1 MLKMTERSSLVDSLD
16 LSKDYYF
23 LIKDTFNEY
32 AKYIKQYKI
41 ISLNFVK
48 KLSQFQEKFGQPL
61 IDLEKMKN
69 KYKNIKIK
77 DIYELISLFPKIV
90 QKLINSFNYSATG
103 IDNIIQNLDKILLEK
118 INIEKKEEDELEFD
132 TAKNNL
138 IKVYRN
144 IDKNKNIFT
153 NKMNNIEDMIYK
165 YSSFIYKEN
174 QNLPEDKNKRDKDKK
189 EKDKN
194 DNLIT
199 REQLNANIIETKKA
213 ETQYLSSFDSISDL
227 EKSYNTISQKYKQNL
242 SKTSLNLTHELKQVI
257 LDTTLILKTSL
268 SDPLNEIALMLEKM
282 NDIEKNK
289 NLTKVVNDSFKTNQS
304 ISNQKP
310 KLYKLKLLKEPKIIE
325 GKRNPKSHIIILED
339 GFDQLEYFDTYST
352 LYTIHTLY
360 ENFNLVEKDK
370 NFNYKKEFN
379 KLQTKEFSDK
389 LLSYIKKDKSKIT
402 DTGNINLKKEEITKF
417 KELLNDH
424 NNRVVFLQAL
434 NTFRSKGLYGIPKD
448 IFDLFN
454 ELFILM
460 SNTIGK
466 DKDYHTAKNLIIL
479 SQTYYYLNEGNKHY
493 LLEGIQKNEIFQNFK
508 FWEGY
513 TQFTIE
519 KEIIK
524 SIQND
529 KKNGTLIK
537 KTQKESDDLY
547 ATVVFAQVVSVADN
561 MISFNFDTKKI
572 KEIIKPIIKH
582 YNISEES
589 IKIID
594 DIIYKDNVRQSVFL
608 SDEIKQV
615 DMNKL
620 YNYYQNF
627 DVFGNKSII
636 NSNSNSNDNLDDEIN
651 KVEKLEDIF
660 DNQKNGDKEE

>member
-1 MLKMTERSSLVDSLD
+1 MIKLTERSSLVDSLD

-32 AKYIKQYKI
+32 SKYIRQYKI
-41 ISLNFVK
+41 ISMNFIK
-48 KLSQFQEKFGQPL
+48 KLSQFQEKFSQPL
-61 IDLEKMKN
+61 LDLDRMKN

-90 QKLINSFNYSATG
+90 QKLIDSFNNSATG
-103 IDNIIQNLDKILLEK
+103 MDNVIQNLDKILLEK
-118 INIEKKEEDELEFD
+118 INIEKKEEGELEFE

-138 IKVYRN
+138 GKLYRN
-144 IDKNKNIFT
+144 IDKNKNFFR
-153 NKMNNIEDMIYK
+153 NKMSFTEDMVYK
-165 YSSFIYKEN
+165 YYSIGYKEN
-174 QNLPEDKNKRDKDKK
+174 QNVSEEKNKKERDKK

-199 REQLNANIIETKKA
+199 KEQLNASITEAKKS
-213 ETQYLSSFDSISDL
+213 ETQYFSSFDSIVDL
-227 EKSYNTISQKYKQNL
+227 EKTYNNISQKYKQNL

-257 LDTTLILKTSL
+257 LDITLLLKASL
-268 SDPLNEIALMLEKM
+268 SDPLNEIALMLEKL
-282 NDIEKNK
+282 NDIEKNN
-289 NLTKVVNDSFKTNQS
+289 NLSKIVNDSFKINKN
-304 ISNQKP
+304 IERQKP
-310 KLYKLKLLKEPKIIE
+310 KLYKLKILKEPKIID
-325 GKRNPKSHIIILED
+325 GKRNPKSHIVILED
-339 GFDQLEYFDTYST
+339 GFDQLEYFDNYSMLQTINT
-352 LYTIHTLY
+352 LYA
-360 ENFNLVEKDK
+360 NFDLIEKDK
-370 NFNYKKEFN
+370 KFNFKKEFN
-379 KLQTKEFSDK
+379 KLQTKELSDK

-402 DTGNINLKKEEITKF
+402 NTGNINLQKEEITKL
-417 KELLNDH
+417 KELLNEHD
-424 NNRVVFLQAL
+424 NRVVFLQAL
-434 NTFRSKGLYGIPKD
+434 NTFRAKGLHGIPKD
-448 IFDLFN
+448 IFDFFN

-460 SNTIGK
+460 CNTIGR

-479 SQTYYYLNEGNKHY
+479 SQTYYYLDDGNKLY

-537 KTQKESDDLY
+537 KTQKESDDMY

-572 KEIIKPIIKH
+572 KEIVKPIIKH
-582 YNISEES
+582 YNIDEES
-589 IKIID
+589 IKILD
-594 DIIYKDNVRQSVFL
+594 DIIYKDNVRKSVFL
-608 SDEIKQV
+608 SDEIKLV

-620 YNYYQNF
+620 NNYYQNF

-636 NSNSNSNDNLDDEIN
+636 SSNENQGDEID

-660 DNQKNGDKEE
+660 DNPKNEDKEG

>member
-61 IDLEKMKN
+61 LDLEKMKN

-144 IDKNKNIFT
+144 IDKNKNLFS

-174 QNLPEDKNKRDKDKK
+174 QNLPEDKNKKDKDKK

-199 REQLNANIIETKKA
+199 REQLNANITETKKA

-268 SDPLNEIALMLEKM
+268 SDPLNEIALMLEKL
-282 NDIEKNK
+282 NDIEKNN

-402 DTGNINLKKEEITKF
+402 DTGNINLKKGEITKF

-572 KEIIKPIIKH
+572 KEILKPIIKH

-636 NSNSNSNDNLDDEIN
+636 NSNSNDNLDDEIN

>member
-1 MLKMTERSSLVDSLD
+1 MTERSSLVDSLD

-32 AKYIKQYKI
+32 SKYIKQYKI
-41 ISLNFVK
+41 ISVNFVK

-61 IDLEKMKN
+61 LDLEKMKN

-90 QKLINSFNYSATG
+90 QKLINSFNYSATR

-174 QNLPEDKNKRDKDKK
+174 QNLPEDKNKKDKDKK

-257 LDTTLILKTSL
+257 LDTTLILKASL
-268 SDPLNEIALMLEKM
+268 SDPLNEIALMLEKL
-282 NDIEKNK
+282 NDIEKNN

-310 KLYKLKLLKEPKIIE
+310 KLYKLKRLKEPKIIE

-389 LLSYIKKDKSKIT
+389 LLSYIKK
-402 DTGNINLKKEEITKF
+402 EEIAKF

-424 NNRVVFLQAL
+424 SNRVVFLQAL

-460 SNTIGK
+460 CKTIGK

-636 NSNSNSNDNLDDEIN
+636 NSNSNDNLDDEIN

-660 DNQKNGDKEE
+660 DNPKNGDKEE

>member
-1 MLKMTERSSLVDSLD
+1 MIKLIERSSLVDSLD

-32 AKYIKQYKI
+32 SKYIRQYKI
-41 ISLNFVK
+41 ISMNFIK
-48 KLSQFQEKFGQPL
+48 KLSQFQEKFSQPL
-61 IDLEKMKN
+61 LDLDRMKN

-90 QKLINSFNYSATG
+90 QKLIDSFNNSATG
-103 IDNIIQNLDKILLEK
+103 MDNVIQNLDKILLEK
-118 INIEKKEEDELEFD
+118 INIEKKEEGELEFE

-138 IKVYRN
+138 GKLYRN
-144 IDKNKNIFT
+144 IDKNKNIFR
-153 NKMNNIEDMIYK
+153 NKMSFTEDMVYK
-165 YSSFIYKEN
+165 YYSIGYKEN
-174 QNLPEDKNKRDKDKK
+174 QNVTEEKNKKERDKK

-199 REQLNANIIETKKA
+199 KEQLNASITEAKKS
-213 ETQYLSSFDSISDL
+213 ETQYFSSFDSIVDL
-227 EKSYNTISQKYKQNL
+227 EKTYNNISQKYKQNL

-257 LDTTLILKTSL
+257 LDITLLLKASL
-268 SDPLNEIALMLEKM
+268 SDPLNEIALMLEKL
-282 NDIEKNK
+282 NDIEKNN
-289 NLTKVVNDSFKTNQS
+289 NLSKIVNDSFKINKN
-304 ISNQKP
+304 IERQKP
-310 KLYKLKLLKEPKIIE
+310 KLYKLKILKEPKIID
-325 GKRNPKSHIIILED
+325 GKRNPKSHIVILED
-339 GFDQLEYFDTYST
+339 GFDQLEYFDNYSMLQTINT
-352 LYTIHTLY
+352 LYA
-360 ENFNLVEKDK
+360 NFDLIEKDK
-370 NFNYKKEFN
+370 KFNFKKEFN
-379 KLQTKEFSDK
+379 KLQTKELSDK

-402 DTGNINLKKEEITKF
+402 NTGNINLQKEEITKL
-417 KELLNDH
+417 KELLNEHD
-424 NNRVVFLQAL
+424 NRVVFLQAL
-434 NTFRSKGLYGIPKD
+434 NTFRAKGLHGIPKD
-448 IFDLFN
+448 IFDFFN

-460 SNTIGK
+460 CNTIGR

-479 SQTYYYLNEGNKHY
+479 SQTYYYLDDGNKLY

-537 KTQKESDDLY
+537 KTQKESDDMY

-582 YNISEES
+582 YNINEES
-589 IKIID
+589 IKILD
-594 DIIYKDNVRQSVFL
+594 DIIYKDNVRKSVFL
-608 SDEIKQV
+608 SDEIKLV
-615 DMNKL
+615 DTNKL
-620 YNYYQNF
+620 NNYYQNF

-636 NSNSNSNDNLDDEIN
+636 SSNENQGDEID

-660 DNQKNGDKEE
+660 DNPKNEDKEG

>member
-1 MLKMTERSSLVDSLD
+1 MIKLIERSSLVDSLD

-32 AKYIKQYKI
+32 SKYIRQYKI
-41 ISLNFVK
+41 ISMNFIK
-48 KLSQFQEKFGQPL
+48 KLSQFQEKFSQPL
-61 IDLEKMKN
+61 LDLDRMKN

-90 QKLINSFNYSATG
+90 QKLIDSFNNSATG
-103 IDNIIQNLDKILLEK
+103 MDNVIQNLDKILLEK
-118 INIEKKEEDELEFD
+118 INIEKKEEGELEFE

-138 IKVYRN
+138 GKFYRN
-144 IDKNKNIFT
+144 IDKNKNIFR
-153 NKMNNIEDMIYK
+153 NKMSFTEDMVYK
-165 YSSFIYKEN
+165 YYSIGYKEN
-174 QNLPEDKNKRDKDKK
+174 QNVTEEKNKKERDKK

-199 REQLNANIIETKKA
+199 KEQLNASITEAKKS
-213 ETQYLSSFDSISDL
+213 ETQYFSSFDSIVDL
-227 EKSYNTISQKYKQNL
+227 EKTYNNISQKYKQNL

-257 LDTTLILKTSL
+257 LDITLLLKASL
-268 SDPLNEIALMLEKM
+268 SDPLNEIALMLEKL
-282 NDIEKNK
+282 NDIEKNN
-289 NLTKVVNDSFKTNQS
+289 NLSKIVNDSFKINKN
-304 ISNQKP
+304 IERQKP
-310 KLYKLKLLKEPKIIE
+310 KLYKLKILKEPKIID
-325 GKRNPKSHIIILED
+325 GKRNPKSHIVILED
-339 GFDQLEYFDTYST
+339 GFDQLEYFDNYSMLQTINT
-352 LYTIHTLY
+352 LYA
-360 ENFNLVEKDK
+360 NFDLIEKDK
-370 NFNYKKEFN
+370 KFNFKKEFN
-379 KLQTKEFSDK
+379 KLQTKELSDK

-402 DTGNINLKKEEITKF
+402 NTGNINLQKEEITKL
-417 KELLNDH
+417 KELLNEHD
-424 NNRVVFLQAL
+424 NRVVFLQAL
-434 NTFRSKGLYGIPKD
+434 NTFRAKGLHGIPKD
-448 IFDLFN
+448 IFDFFN

-460 SNTIGK
+460 CNTIGR

-479 SQTYYYLNEGNKHY
+479 SQTYYYLDDGNKLY

-537 KTQKESDDLY
+537 KTQKESDDMY

-582 YNISEES
+582 YNINEES
-589 IKIID
+589 IKILD
-594 DIIYKDNVRQSVFL
+594 DIIYKDNVRKSVFL
-608 SDEIKQV
+608 SDEIKLV
-615 DMNKL
+615 DTNKL
-620 YNYYQNF
+620 NNYYQNF

-636 NSNSNSNDNLDDEIN
+636 SSNENQGDEID

-660 DNQKNGDKEE
+660 DNPKNEDKEG

>member
-1 MLKMTERSSLVDSLD
+1 MIKLTERSSLVDSLD

-32 AKYIKQYKI
+32 SKYIRQYKI
-41 ISLNFVK
+41 ISMNFIK
-48 KLSQFQEKFGQPL
+48 KLSQFQEKFSQPL
-61 IDLEKMKN
+61 LDLDRMKN

-90 QKLINSFNYSATG
+90 QKLIDSFNNSATG
-103 IDNIIQNLDKILLEK
+103 MDNVIQNLDKILLEK
-118 INIEKKEEDELEFD
+118 INIEKKEEGELEFE

-138 IKVYRN
+138 GKFYRN
-144 IDKNKNIFT
+144 IDKNKNIFR
-153 NKMNNIEDMIYK
+153 NKMSFTEDMVYK
-165 YSSFIYKEN
+165 YYSIGYKEN
-174 QNLPEDKNKRDKDKK
+174 QNVTEEKNKKERDKK

-199 REQLNANIIETKKA
+199 KEQLNASITEAKKS
-213 ETQYLSSFDSISDL
+213 ETQYFSSFDSIVDL
-227 EKSYNTISQKYKQNL
+227 EKTYNNISQKYKQNL

-257 LDTTLILKTSL
+257 LDITLLLKASL
-268 SDPLNEIALMLEKM
+268 SDPLNEIALMLEKL
-282 NDIEKNK
+282 NDIEKNN
-289 NLTKVVNDSFKTNQS
+289 NLSKIVNDSFKINKN
-304 ISNQKP
+304 IERQKP
-310 KLYKLKLLKEPKIIE
+310 KLYKLKILKEPKIID
-325 GKRNPKSHIIILED
+325 GKRNPKSHIVILED
-339 GFDQLEYFDTYST
+339 GFDQLEYFDNYSMLQTINT
-352 LYTIHTLY
+352 LYA
-360 ENFNLVEKDK
+360 NFDLIEKDK
-370 NFNYKKEFN
+370 KFNFKKEFN
-379 KLQTKEFSDK
+379 KLQTKELSDK

-402 DTGNINLKKEEITKF
+402 NTGNINLQKEEITKL
-417 KELLNDH
+417 KELLNEHD
-424 NNRVVFLQAL
+424 NRVVFLQAL
-434 NTFRSKGLYGIPKD
+434 NTFRAKGLHGIPKD
-448 IFDLFN
+448 IFDFFN

-460 SNTIGK
+460 CNTIGR

-479 SQTYYYLNEGNKHY
+479 SQTYYFLDDGNKLY

-537 KTQKESDDLY
+537 KTQKESDDMY

-582 YNISEES
+582 YNINEES
-589 IKIID
+589 IKILD
-594 DIIYKDNVRQSVFL
+594 DIIYKDNVRKSVFL
-608 SDEIKQV
+608 SDEIKLV
-615 DMNKL
+615 DTNKL
-620 YNYYQNF
+620 NNYYQNF

-636 NSNSNSNDNLDDEIN
+636 SSNENQGDEID

-660 DNQKNGDKEE
+660 DNPKNEDKEG

>member
-1 MLKMTERSSLVDSLD
+1 MIKLTERSSLVDSLD

-32 AKYIKQYKI
+32 SKYIRQYKI
-41 ISLNFVK
+41 ISMNFIK
-48 KLSQFQEKFGQPL
+48 KLSQFQEKFSQPL
-61 IDLEKMKN
+61 LDLDRMKN

-90 QKLINSFNYSATG
+90 QKLIDSFNDSATG
-103 IDNIIQNLDKILLEK
+103 MDNVIQNLDKILLEK
-118 INIEKKEEDELEFD
+118 INIEKKEEGELEFE

-138 IKVYRN
+138 NKFYRN
-144 IDKNKNIFT
+144 IDKNKNFFR
-153 NKMNNIEDMIYK
+153 NKMSFTEDMVYK
-165 YSSFIYKEN
+165 YYSIGYKEN
-174 QNLPEDKNKRDKDKK
+174 QNVSEEKNKKERDKK

-199 REQLNANIIETKKA
+199 KEQLNASITEAKKS
-213 ETQYLSSFDSISDL
+213 ETQYFSSFDSIVDL
-227 EKSYNTISQKYKQNL
+227 EKTYNNISQKYKQNL

-257 LDTTLILKTSL
+257 LDITLLLKASL
-268 SDPLNEIALMLEKM
+268 SDPLNEIALMLEKL
-282 NDIEKNK
+282 NDIEKNN
-289 NLTKVVNDSFKTNQS
+289 NLSKIVNDSFKINKN
-304 ISNQKP
+304 IERQKP
-310 KLYKLKLLKEPKIIE
+310 KLYKLKILKEPKIID
-325 GKRNPKSHIIILED
+325 GKRNPKSHIVILED
-339 GFDQLEYFDTYST
+339 GFDQLEYFDNYSMLQTINT
-352 LYTIHTLY
+352 LYA
-360 ENFNLVEKDK
+360 NFDLIEKDK
-370 NFNYKKEFN
+370 KFNFKKEFN
-379 KLQTKEFSDK
+379 KLQTKELSDK

-402 DTGNINLKKEEITKF
+402 NTGNINLQKEEITKL
-417 KELLNDH
+417 KELLNEHD
-424 NNRVVFLQAL
+424 NRVVFLQAL
-434 NTFRSKGLYGIPKD
+434 NTFRAKGLHGIPKD
-448 IFDLFN
+448 IFDFFN

-460 SNTIGK
+460 CNTIGR

-479 SQTYYYLNEGNKHY
+479 SQTYYYLDDGNKLY

-537 KTQKESDDLY
+537 KTQKESDDMY

-572 KEIIKPIIKH
+572 KEIVKPIIKH
-582 YNISEES
+582 YNINEES
-589 IKIID
+589 IKILD
-594 DIIYKDNVRQSVFL
+594 DIIYKDNVRKSVFL
-608 SDEIKQV
+608 SDEIKLV
-615 DMNKL
+615 DTNKL
-620 YNYYQNF
+620 NNYYQNF

-636 NSNSNSNDNLDDEIN
+636 SSNENQGDEID

-660 DNQKNGDKEE
+660 DNPKNEDKEG

>member
-1 MLKMTERSSLVDSLD
+1 MIKLTERSSLVDSLD

-32 AKYIKQYKI
+32 SKYIRQYKI
-41 ISLNFVK
+41 ISMNFIK
-48 KLSQFQEKFGQPL
+48 KLSQFQEKFSQPL
-61 IDLEKMKN
+61 LDLDRMKN

-90 QKLINSFNYSATG
+90 QKLIDSFNNSATG
-103 IDNIIQNLDKILLEK
+103 MDNVIQNLDKILLEK
-118 INIEKKEEDELEFD
+118 INIEKKEEGELEFE

-138 IKVYRN
+138 GKFYRN
-144 IDKNKNIFT
+144 IDKNKNIFR
-153 NKMNNIEDMIYK
+153 NKMSFTEDMVYK
-165 YSSFIYKEN
+165 YYSIGYKEN
-174 QNLPEDKNKRDKDKK
+174 QNVSEEKNKKERDKK

-199 REQLNANIIETKKA
+199 KEQLNASITEAKKS
-213 ETQYLSSFDSISDL
+213 ETQYFSSFDSIVDL
-227 EKSYNTISQKYKQNL
+227 EKTYNNISQKYKQNL

-257 LDTTLILKTSL
+257 LDITLLLKASL
-268 SDPLNEIALMLEKM
+268 SDPLNEIALMLEKL
-282 NDIEKNK
+282 NDIEKNN
-289 NLTKVVNDSFKTNQS
+289 NLSKIVNDSFKINKN
-304 ISNQKP
+304 IERQKP
-310 KLYKLKLLKEPKIIE
+310 KLYKLKILKEPKIID
-325 GKRNPKSHIIILED
+325 GKRNPKSHIVILED
-339 GFDQLEYFDTYST
+339 GFDQLEYFDNYSMLQTINT
-352 LYTIHTLY
+352 LYA
-360 ENFNLVEKDK
+360 NFDLIEKDK
-370 NFNYKKEFN
+370 KFNFKKEFN
-379 KLQTKEFSDK
+379 KLQTKELSDK

-402 DTGNINLKKEEITKF
+402 NTGNINLQKEEITKL
-417 KELLNDH
+417 KELLNEHD
-424 NNRVVFLQAL
+424 NRVVFLQAL
-434 NTFRSKGLYGIPKD
+434 NTFRAKGLHGIPKD
-448 IFDLFN
+448 IFDFFN

-460 SNTIGK
+460 CNTIGR

-479 SQTYYYLNEGNKHY
+479 SQTYYYLDDGNKLY

-537 KTQKESDDLY
+537 KTQKESDDMY

-572 KEIIKPIIKH
+572 KEIVKPIIKH
-582 YNISEES
+582 YNINEES

-594 DIIYKDNVRQSVFL
+594 DIIYKDNVRKSVFL
-608 SDEIKQV
+608 SDEIKLV
-615 DMNKL
+615 DTNKL
-620 YNYYQNF
+620 NNYYQNF

-636 NSNSNSNDNLDDEIN
+636 SSNENQGDEID

-660 DNQKNGDKEE
+660 DNPKNEDKEG

>member
-1 MLKMTERSSLVDSLD
+1 MIKLTERSSLVDSID

-32 AKYIKQYKI
+32 SKYIRQYKI
-41 ISLNFVK
+41 ISMNFIK
-48 KLSQFQEKFGQPL
+48 KLSQFQEKFSQPL
-61 IDLEKMKN
+61 LDLDRMKN

-90 QKLINSFNYSATG
+90 QKLIDSFNNSATG
-103 IDNIIQNLDKILLEK
+103 MDNVIQNLDKILLEK
-118 INIEKKEEDELEFD
+118 INIEKKEEGELEFE

-138 IKVYRN
+138 GKFYRN
-144 IDKNKNIFT
+144 IDKNKNFFR
-153 NKMNNIEDMIYK
+153 NKMSFTEDMVYK
-165 YSSFIYKEN
+165 YYSIGYKEN
-174 QNLPEDKNKRDKDKK
+174 QNVTEEKNKKERDKK

-199 REQLNANIIETKKA
+199 KEQLNASITEAKKS
-213 ETQYLSSFDSISDL
+213 ETQYFSSFDSIADL
-227 EKSYNTISQKYKQNL
+227 EKTYNNISQKYKQNL

-257 LDTTLILKTSL
+257 LDITLLLKASL
-268 SDPLNEIALMLEKM
+268 SDPLNEIALMLEKL
-282 NDIEKNK
+282 NDIEKNN
-289 NLTKVVNDSFKTNQS
+289 NLSKIVNDSFKINKN
-304 ISNQKP
+304 IERQKP
-310 KLYKLKLLKEPKIIE
+310 KLYKLKILKEPKIID
-325 GKRNPKSHIIILED
+325 GKRNPKSHIVILED
-339 GFDQLEYFDTYST
+339 GFDQLEYFDNYSMLQTINT
-352 LYTIHTLY
+352 LYA
-360 ENFNLVEKDK
+360 NFDLIEKDK
-370 NFNYKKEFN
+370 KFNFKKEFN
-379 KLQTKEFSDK
+379 KLQTKELSDK

-402 DTGNINLKKEEITKF
+402 NTGNINLQKEEITKL
-417 KELLNDH
+417 KELLNEHD
-424 NNRVVFLQAL
+424 NRVVFLQAL
-434 NTFRSKGLYGIPKD
+434 NTFRAKGLHGIPKD
-448 IFDLFN
+448 IFDFFN

-460 SNTIGK
+460 CNTIGR

-479 SQTYYYLNEGNKHY
+479 SQTYYYLDDGNKLY

-537 KTQKESDDLY
+537 KTQKESDDMY

-582 YNISEES
+582 YNINEES
-589 IKIID
+589 IKILD
-594 DIIYKDNVRQSVFL
+594 DIIYKDNVRKSVFL
-608 SDEIKQV
+608 SDEIKLV
-615 DMNKL
+615 DTNKL
-620 YNYYQNF
+620 NNYYQNF

-636 NSNSNSNDNLDDEIN
+636 SSNENQGDEID

-660 DNQKNGDKEE
+660 DNPKNEDKEG

>member
-1 MLKMTERSSLVDSLD
+1 MIKLTERSSLVDSLD

-32 AKYIKQYKI
+32 SKYIRQYKI
-41 ISLNFVK
+41 ISMNFIK
-48 KLSQFQEKFGQPL
+48 KLSQFQEKFSQPL
-61 IDLEKMKN
+61 LDLDRMKN

-90 QKLINSFNYSATG
+90 QKLIDSFNNSATG
-103 IDNIIQNLDKILLEK
+103 MDNVIQNLDKILLEK
-118 INIEKKEEDELEFD
+118 INIEKKEEGELEFE

-138 IKVYRN
+138 GKFYRN
-144 IDKNKNIFT
+144 IDKNKNIFR
-153 NKMNNIEDMIYK
+153 NKMSFTEDMVYK
-165 YSSFIYKEN
+165 YYSIGYKEN
-174 QNLPEDKNKRDKDKK
+174 QNVTEEKNKKERDKK

-199 REQLNANIIETKKA
+199 KEQLNASITEAKKS
-213 ETQYLSSFDSISDL
+213 ETQYFSSFDSIVDL
-227 EKSYNTISQKYKQNL
+227 EKTYNNISQKYKQNL

-257 LDTTLILKTSL
+257 LDITLLLKASL
-268 SDPLNEIALMLEKM
+268 SDPLNEIALMLEKL
-282 NDIEKNK
+282 NDIEKNN
-289 NLTKVVNDSFKTNQS
+289 NLSKIVNDSFKINKN
-304 ISNQKP
+304 IERQKP
-310 KLYKLKLLKEPKIIE
+310 KLYKLKILKEPKIID
-325 GKRNPKSHIIILED
+325 GKRNPKSHIVILED
-339 GFDQLEYFDTYST
+339 GFDQLEYFDNYSMLQTINT
-352 LYTIHTLY
+352 LYA
-360 ENFNLVEKDK
+360 NFDLIEKDK
-370 NFNYKKEFN
+370 KFNFKKEFN
-379 KLQTKEFSDK
+379 KLQTKELSDK

-402 DTGNINLKKEEITKF
+402 NTGNINLQKEEITKL
-417 KELLNDH
+417 KELLNEHDY
-424 NNRVVFLQAL
+424 RVVFLQAL
-434 NTFRSKGLYGIPKD
+434 NTFRAKGLHGIPKD
-448 IFDLFN
+448 IFDFFN

-460 SNTIGK
+460 CNTIGR

-479 SQTYYYLNEGNKHY
+479 SQTYYYLDDGNKLY

-537 KTQKESDDLY
+537 KTQKESDDMY

-582 YNISEES
+582 YNINEES
-589 IKIID
+589 IKILD
-594 DIIYKDNVRQSVFL
+594 DIIYKDNVRKSVFL
-608 SDEIKQV
+608 SDEIKLV
-615 DMNKL
+615 DTNKL
-620 YNYYQNF
+620 NNYYQNF

-636 NSNSNSNDNLDDEIN
+636 SSNENQGDEID

-660 DNQKNGDKEE
+660 DNPKNEDKEG

>member
-1 MLKMTERSSLVDSLD
+1 MIKLTERSSLVDSLD

-32 AKYIKQYKI
+32 SKYIRQYKI
-41 ISLNFVK
+41 ISMNFIK
-48 KLSQFQEKFGQPL
+48 KLSQFQEKFSQPL
-61 IDLEKMKN
+61 LDLDRMKN

-90 QKLINSFNYSATG
+90 QKLIDSFNNSATG
-103 IDNIIQNLDKILLEK
+103 MDNVIQNLDKILLEK
-118 INIEKKEEDELEFD
+118 INIEKKEEGELEFE

-138 IKVYRN
+138 NKFYRN
-144 IDKNKNIFT
+144 IDKNKNIFR
-153 NKMNNIEDMIYK
+153 NKMSFTEDMVYK
-165 YSSFIYKEN
+165 YYSIGYKEN
-174 QNLPEDKNKRDKDKK
+174 QNVTEEKNKKERDKK

-199 REQLNANIIETKKA
+199 KEQLNASITEAKKS
-213 ETQYLSSFDSISDL
+213 ETQYFSSFDSIVDL
-227 EKSYNTISQKYKQNL
+227 EKTYNNISQKYKQNL

-257 LDTTLILKTSL
+257 LDITLLLKASL
-268 SDPLNEIALMLEKM
+268 SDPLNEIALMLEKL
-282 NDIEKNK
+282 NEIEKNN
-289 NLTKVVNDSFKTNQS
+289 NLSKIVNDSFKINKNIES
-304 ISNQKP
+304 QKP
-310 KLYKLKLLKEPKIIE
+310 KLYKLKILKEPKIID
-325 GKRNPKSHIIILED
+325 GKRNPKSHIVILED
-339 GFDQLEYFDTYST
+339 GFDHLEYFDNYST
-352 LYTIHTLY
+352 LQTINTLY
-360 ENFNLVEKDK
+360 ANFDLIEKDK
-370 NFNYKKEFN
+370 KFNFKKEFN
-379 KLQTKEFSDK
+379 KLQTKELSDK

-402 DTGNINLKKEEITKF
+402 NTGNINLQKEEITKL
-417 KELLNDH
+417 KELLNEHD
-424 NNRVVFLQAL
+424 NRVVFLQAL
-434 NTFRSKGLYGIPKD
+434 NTFRAKGLHGIPKD
-448 IFDLFN
+448 IFDFFN

-460 SNTIGK
+460 CNTIGR

-479 SQTYYYLNEGNKHY
+479 SQTYYYLDDGNKLY

-537 KTQKESDDLY
+537 KTQKESDDMY

-572 KEIIKPIIKH
+572 KEIVKPIIKH
-582 YNISEES
+582 YNIDEES

-594 DIIYKDNVRQSVFL
+594 DIIYKDNVRKSVFL
-608 SDEIKQV
+608 SDEIKLV
-615 DMNKL
+615 DTNKL
-620 YNYYQNF
+620 NNYYQNF

-636 NSNSNSNDNLDDEIN
+636 SSNENQGDEID

-660 DNQKNGDKEE
+660 DNPKNEDKEG

>member
-1 MLKMTERSSLVDSLD
+1 MIKLTERSSLVDSLD

-32 AKYIKQYKI
+32 SKYIRQYKI
-41 ISLNFVK
+41 ISMNFIK
-48 KLSQFQEKFGQPL
+48 KLSQFQEKFSQPL
-61 IDLEKMKN
+61 LDLDRMKN

-90 QKLINSFNYSATG
+90 QKLIDSFNNSATG
-103 IDNIIQNLDKILLEK
+103 MDNVIQNLDKILLEK
-118 INIEKKEEDELEFD
+118 INIEKKEEGELEFE

-138 IKVYRN
+138 NKFYRN
-144 IDKNKNIFT
+144 IDKNKNFFR
-153 NKMNNIEDMIYK
+153 NKMSFTEDMVYK
-165 YSSFIYKEN
+165 YYSIGYKEN
-174 QNLPEDKNKRDKDKK
+174 QNVSEEKNKKERDKK

-199 REQLNANIIETKKA
+199 KEQLNASITEAKKS
-213 ETQYLSSFDSISDL
+213 ETQYFSSFDSIVDL
-227 EKSYNTISQKYKQNL
+227 EKTYNNISQKYKQNL

-257 LDTTLILKTSL
+257 LDITLLLKASL
-268 SDPLNEIALMLEKM
+268 SDPLNEIALMLEKL
-282 NDIEKNK
+282 NDIEKNN
-289 NLTKVVNDSFKTNQS
+289 NLSKIVNDSFKINKN
-304 ISNQKP
+304 IERQKP
-310 KLYKLKLLKEPKIIE
+310 KLYKLKILKEPKIID
-325 GKRNPKSHIIILED
+325 GKRNPKSHIVILED
-339 GFDQLEYFDTYST
+339 GFDQLEYFDNYSMLQTINT
-352 LYTIHTLY
+352 LYA
-360 ENFNLVEKDK
+360 NFDLIEKDK
-370 NFNYKKEFN
+370 KFNFKKEFN
-379 KLQTKEFSDK
+379 KLQTKELSDK

-402 DTGNINLKKEEITKF
+402 NTGNINLQKEEITKL
-417 KELLNDH
+417 KELLNEHD
-424 NNRVVFLQAL
+424 NRVVFLQAL
-434 NTFRSKGLYGIPKD
+434 NTFRAKGLHGIPKD
-448 IFDLFN
+448 IFDFFN

-460 SNTIGK
+460 CNTIGR

-479 SQTYYYLNEGNKHY
+479 SQTYYYLDDGNKLY

-537 KTQKESDDLY
+537 KTQKESDDMY

-572 KEIIKPIIKH
+572 KEIVKPIIKH
-582 YNISEES
+582 YNINEES
-589 IKIID
+589 IKILD
-594 DIIYKDNVRQSVFL
+594 DIIYKDNVRKSVFL
-608 SDEIKQV
+608 SDEIKLV
-615 DMNKL
+615 DTNKL
-620 YNYYQNF
+620 NNYYQNF

-636 NSNSNSNDNLDDEIN
+636 SSNENQGDEID

-660 DNQKNGDKEE
+660 DNPKNEDKEG

>member
-1 MLKMTERSSLVDSLD
+1 MIKLTERSSLVDSLD

-32 AKYIKQYKI
+32 SKYIRQYKI
-41 ISLNFVK
+41 ISMNFIK
-48 KLSQFQEKFGQPL
+48 KLSQFQEKFSQPL
-61 IDLEKMKN
+61 LDLDRMKN

-90 QKLINSFNYSATG
+90 QKLIDSFNNSATG
-103 IDNIIQNLDKILLEK
+103 MDNVIQNLDKILLEK
-118 INIEKKEEDELEFD
+118 INIEKKEEGELEFE

-138 IKVYRN
+138 GKLYRN
-144 IDKNKNIFT
+144 IDKNKNIFR
-153 NKMNNIEDMIYK
+153 NKMSFTEDMVYK
-165 YSSFIYKEN
+165 YYSIGYKEN
-174 QNLPEDKNKRDKDKK
+174 QNVTEEKNKKERDKK

-199 REQLNANIIETKKA
+199 KEQLNASITEAKKS
-213 ETQYLSSFDSISDL
+213 ETQYFSSFDSIVDL
-227 EKSYNTISQKYKQNL
+227 EKTYNNISQKYKQNL

-257 LDTTLILKTSL
+257 LDITLLLKASL
-268 SDPLNEIALMLEKM
+268 SDPLNEIALMLEKL
-282 NDIEKNK
+282 NDIEKNN
-289 NLTKVVNDSFKTNQS
+289 NLSKIVNDSFKINKNIES
-304 ISNQKP
+304 QKP
-310 KLYKLKLLKEPKIIE
+310 KLYKLKILKEPKIID
-325 GKRNPKSHIIILED
+325 GKRNPKSHIVILED
-339 GFDQLEYFDTYST
+339 GFDHLEYFDNYST
-352 LYTIHTLY
+352 LQTINTLY
-360 ENFNLVEKDK
+360 ANFDLIEKDK
-370 NFNYKKEFN
+370 KFNFKKEFN
-379 KLQTKEFSDK
+379 KLQTKELSDK

-402 DTGNINLKKEEITKF
+402 NTGNINLQKEEITKL
-417 KELLNDH
+417 KELLNEHD
-424 NNRVVFLQAL
+424 NRVVFLQAL
-434 NTFRSKGLYGIPKD
+434 NTFRAKGLHGIPKD
-448 IFDLFN
+448 IFDFFN

-460 SNTIGK
+460 CNTIGR

-479 SQTYYYLNEGNKHY
+479 SQTYYYLDDGNKLY

-537 KTQKESDDLY
+537 KTQKESDDMY

-582 YNISEES
+582 YNINEES
-589 IKIID
+589 IKILD
-594 DIIYKDNVRQSVFL
+594 DIIYKDNVRKSVFL
-608 SDEIKQV
+608 SDEIKLV
-615 DMNKL
+615 DTNKL
-620 YNYYQNF
+620 NNYYQNF

-636 NSNSNSNDNLDDEIN
+636 SSNENQGDEID

-660 DNQKNGDKEE
+660 DNPKNEDKEG

>member
-1 MLKMTERSSLVDSLD
+1 MIKLTERSSLVDSLD

-32 AKYIKQYKI
+32 SKYIRQYKI
-41 ISLNFVK
+41 ISMNFIK
-48 KLSQFQEKFGQPL
+48 KLSQFQEKFSQPL
-61 IDLEKMKN
+61 LDLDRMKN

-90 QKLINSFNYSATG
+90 QKLIDSFNNSATG
-103 IDNIIQNLDKILLEK
+103 MDNVIQNLDKILLEK
-118 INIEKKEEDELEFD
+118 INIEKKEEGELEFE
-132 TAKNNL
+132 TAKNNFG
-138 IKVYRN
+138 KFYRN
-144 IDKNKNIFT
+144 IDKNKNIFR
-153 NKMNNIEDMIYK
+153 NKMSFTEDMVYK
-165 YSSFIYKEN
+165 YYSIGYKEN
-174 QNLPEDKNKRDKDKK
+174 QNVSEEKNKKERDKK

-199 REQLNANIIETKKA
+199 KEQLNASITEAKKS
-213 ETQYLSSFDSISDL
+213 ETQYFSSFDSIVDL
-227 EKSYNTISQKYKQNL
+227 EKTYNNISQKYKQNL

-257 LDTTLILKTSL
+257 LDITLLLKASL
-268 SDPLNEIALMLEKM
+268 SDPLNEIALMLEKL
-282 NDIEKNK
+282 NDIEKNN
-289 NLTKVVNDSFKTNQS
+289 NLSKIVNDSFKINKN
-304 ISNQKP
+304 IERQKP
-310 KLYKLKLLKEPKIIE
+310 KLYKLKILKEPKIID
-325 GKRNPKSHIIILED
+325 GKRNPKSHIVILED
-339 GFDQLEYFDTYST
+339 GFDQLEYFDNYSMLQTINT
-352 LYTIHTLY
+352 LYA
-360 ENFNLVEKDK
+360 NFDLIEKDK
-370 NFNYKKEFN
+370 KFNFKKEFN
-379 KLQTKEFSDK
+379 KLQTKELSDK

-402 DTGNINLKKEEITKF
+402 NTGNINLQKEEITKL
-417 KELLNDH
+417 KELLNEHD
-424 NNRVVFLQAL
+424 NRVVFLQAL
-434 NTFRSKGLYGIPKD
+434 NTFRAKGLHGIPKD
-448 IFDLFN
+448 IFDFFN

-460 SNTIGK
+460 CNTIGR

-479 SQTYYYLNEGNKHY
+479 SQTYYYLDDGNKLY

-537 KTQKESDDLY
+537 KTQKESDDMY

-589 IKIID
+589 INIID
-594 DIIYKDNVRQSVFL
+594 EIIHKNSLKKSILLNNEIKEVDLYEIYNNYKNFDTNNNEKD
-608 SDEIKQV
+608 DEIKN
-615 DMNKL
+615 DENNKKSSEEDS
-620 YNYYQNF
+620 NYQ
-627 DVFGNKSII
+627 
-636 NSNSNSNDNLDDEIN
+636 DE
-651 KVEKLEDIF
+651 EK
-660 DNQKNGDKEE
+660 DK

>member
-1 MLKMTERSSLVDSLD
+1 MIKLTERSSLVDSLD

-32 AKYIKQYKI
+32 SKYIRQYKI
-41 ISLNFVK
+41 ISMNFIK
-48 KLSQFQEKFGQPL
+48 KLSQFQEKFSQPL
-61 IDLEKMKN
+61 LDLDRMKN

-90 QKLINSFNYSATG
+90 QKLIDSFNDSATG
-103 IDNIIQNLDKILLEK
+103 MDNVIQNLDKILLEK
-118 INIEKKEEDELEFD
+118 INIEKKEEGELEFE

-138 IKVYRN
+138 GKFYRN
-144 IDKNKNIFT
+144 IDKNKNIFR
-153 NKMNNIEDMIYK
+153 NKMSFTEDMVYK
-165 YSSFIYKEN
+165 YYSIGYKEN
-174 QNLPEDKNKRDKDKK
+174 QNVTEEKNKKERDKK

-199 REQLNANIIETKKA
+199 KEQLNASITEAKKS
-213 ETQYLSSFDSISDL
+213 ETQYFSSFDSIVDL
-227 EKSYNTISQKYKQNL
+227 EKTYNNISQKYKQNL

-257 LDTTLILKTSL
+257 LDITLLLKASL
-268 SDPLNEIALMLEKM
+268 SDPLNEIALMLEKL
-282 NDIEKNK
+282 NDIEKNN
-289 NLTKVVNDSFKTNQS
+289 NLSKIVNDSFKINKN
-304 ISNQKP
+304 IERQKP
-310 KLYKLKLLKEPKIIE
+310 KLYKLKILKEPKIID
-325 GKRNPKSHIIILED
+325 GKRNPKSHIVILED
-339 GFDQLEYFDTYST
+339 GFDQLEYFDNYSMLQTINT
-352 LYTIHTLY
+352 LYA
-360 ENFNLVEKDK
+360 NFDLIEKDK
-370 NFNYKKEFN
+370 KFNFKKEFN
-379 KLQTKEFSDK
+379 KLQTKELSDK

-402 DTGNINLKKEEITKF
+402 NTGNINLQKEEITKL
-417 KELLNDH
+417 KELLNEHD
-424 NNRVVFLQAL
+424 NRVVFLQAL
-434 NTFRSKGLYGIPKD
+434 NTFRAKGLHGIPKD
-448 IFDLFN
+448 IFDFFN

-460 SNTIGK
+460 CNTIGR

-479 SQTYYYLNEGNKHY
+479 SQTYYYLDDGNKLY

-513 TQFTIE
+513 TQFSIE

-524 SIQND
+524 SIQNG

-537 KTQKESDDLY
+537 KTQKESDDMY

-572 KEIIKPIIKH
+572 KEIVKPIIKH
-582 YNISEES
+582 YNINEES

-636 NSNSNSNDNLDDEIN
+636 NSNSNDNLDDEIN

-660 DNQKNGDKEE
+660 DNPKNGDKEE

>member
-1 MLKMTERSSLVDSLD
+1 MTERSSLVDSLD

-61 IDLEKMKN
+61 LDLEKMKN

-144 IDKNKNIFT
+144 IDKNKNLFS

-174 QNLPEDKNKRDKDKK
+174 QNLPEDKNKKDKDKK

-199 REQLNANIIETKKA
+199 REQLNANITETKKA

-268 SDPLNEIALMLEKM
+268 SDPLNEIALMFEKL
-282 NDIEKNK
+282 NDIEKNN

-636 NSNSNSNDNLDDEIN
+636 NSNSNDNLDDEIN

>member
-1 MLKMTERSSLVDSLD
+1 MLKTTERSSLVDSLD

-41 ISLNFVK
+41 ISINFVK

-61 IDLEKMKN
+61 LDLEKMKN
-69 KYKNIKIK
+69 KYKNVKIK

-144 IDKNKNIFT
+144 IDKNKNLFS

-174 QNLPEDKNKRDKDKK
+174 QNLPEDKNKKDKDKK

-268 SDPLNEIALMLEKM
+268 SDPLNEIALMLERL
-282 NDIEKNK
+282 NDIEKNN

-370 NFNYKKEFN
+370 NFNHKKELN

-493 LLEGIQKNEIFQNFK
+493 LLEDIQKNEIFQNFK

-524 SIQND
+524 SIQNE

-572 KEIIKPIIKH
+572 KEILKPIIKH

-615 DMNKL
+615 DTKIHKLKNKT
-620 YNYYQNF
+620 N
-627 DVFGNKSII
+627 
-636 NSNSNSNDNLDDEIN
+636 
-651 KVEKLEDIF
+651 
-660 DNQKNGDKEE
+660 

>member
-61 IDLEKMKN
+61 LDLEKMKN

-90 QKLINSFNYSATG
+90 QKLINSFNYSATR

-174 QNLPEDKNKRDKDKK
+174 QNLPEDKNKKDKDKK

-199 REQLNANIIETKKA
+199 REQLNANITETKKA

-257 LDTTLILKTSL
+257 LDTTLILKASL
-268 SDPLNEIALMLEKM
+268 SDPLNEIALMLEKL
-282 NDIEKNK
+282 NDIEKNN

-310 KLYKLKLLKEPKIIE
+310 KLYKLKRLKEPKIIE

-402 DTGNINLKKEEITKF
+402 DTGNINLKKEEIAKF

-424 NNRVVFLQAL
+424 SNRVVFLQAL

-460 SNTIGK
+460 CKTIGK

-594 DIIYKDNVRQSVFL
+594 DIIYKDNIRQSVFL

-636 NSNSNSNDNLDDEIN
+636 NSNSNDNLDDEIN

-660 DNQKNGDKEE
+660 DNPKNGDKEE

>member
-1 MLKMTERSSLVDSLD
+1 MTERSSLVDSLD

-32 AKYIKQYKI
+32 SKYIRQYKI
-41 ISLNFVK
+41 ISMNFIK
-48 KLSQFQEKFGQPL
+48 KLSQFQEKFAQPL
-61 IDLEKMKN
+61 LDLDRMKN
-69 KYKNIKIK
+69 KYKNLKIK

-90 QKLINSFNYSATG
+90 QKLIDSFNNSATG
-103 IDNIIQNLDKILLEK
+103 MDSVIQNLDKILLEK
-118 INIEKKEEDELEFD
+118 INIEKKEEGELEFE

-138 IKVYRN
+138 TKFYRN
-144 IDKNKNIFT
+144 IDKNKKIFR
-153 NKMNNIEDMIYK
+153 NKMSFTEDMVYK
-165 YSSFIYKEN
+165 YYSIGYKEN
-174 QNLPEDKNKRDKDKK
+174 QNLTEDKNKKDKDKK

-199 REQLNANIIETKKA
+199 KEQLNTSITEAKKS
-213 ETQYLSSFDSISDL
+213 ETQYFSSFDSKADL
-227 EKSYNTISQKYKQNL
+227 EKIYNNISQKYKQNL
-242 SKTSLNLTHELKQVI
+242 SKTSLNLTYELKQVI
-257 LDTTLILKTSL
+257 LDITLLLKASL
-268 SDPLNEIALMLEKM
+268 SDTLNEIALLLEKL
-282 NDIEKNK
+282 NDIEKNN
-289 NLTKVVNDSFKTNQS
+289 NLSKIVNDSFKINKNIES
-304 ISNQKP
+304 QKP
-310 KLYKLKLLKEPKIIE
+310 KLYKLKILKEPKIID
-325 GKRNPKSHIIILED
+325 GKRNPKSHIVILED
-339 GFDQLEYFDTYST
+339 GFDQLEYFDNYSMLQTINT
-352 LYTIHTLY
+352 LYA
-360 ENFNLVEKDK
+360 NFELIEKDK
-370 NFNYKKEFN
+370 KFNFKKEFN
-379 KLQTKEFSDK
+379 KLQTKELSDK
-389 LLSYIKKDKSKIT
+389 LLSYIKKDKSKIKN
-402 DTGNINLKKEEITKF
+402 TGNINLQKEEITKL
-417 KELLNDH
+417 KELLNEHD
-424 NNRVVFLQAL
+424 NRVVFLQAL
-434 NTFRSKGLYGIPKD
+434 NTFRAKGLHGIPKD
-448 IFDLFN
+448 IFDFFN

-460 SNTIGK
+460 CNTIGR

-479 SQTYYYLNEGNKHY
+479 SQTYYYLDDGNKLY

-537 KTQKESDDLY
+537 KTQKESDDMY

-582 YNISEES
+582 YNINEES

-594 DIIYKDNVRQSVFL
+594 DIIYKDNVRKSVFL
-608 SDEIKQV
+608 SDEIKSV

-636 NSNSNSNDNLDDEIN
+636 GPNENQGDEID

-660 DNQKNGDKEE
+660 DNPKNEDKE

>member
-1 MLKMTERSSLVDSLD
+1 MIKLTERSSLVDSLD

-32 AKYIKQYKI
+32 SKYIRQYKI
-41 ISLNFVK
+41 ISMNFIK
-48 KLSQFQEKFGQPL
+48 KLSQFQEKFSLPL
-61 IDLEKMKN
+61 LDLDRMKN

-90 QKLINSFNYSATG
+90 QKLIDSFNNSATG
-103 IDNIIQNLDKILLEK
+103 MDNVIQNLDKILLEK
-118 INIEKKEEDELEFD
+118 INIEKKEEGELEFE

-138 IKVYRN
+138 GKLYRN
-144 IDKNKNIFT
+144 IDKNKNIFR
-153 NKMNNIEDMIYK
+153 NKMSFTEDMVYK
-165 YSSFIYKEN
+165 YYSIGYKEN
-174 QNLPEDKNKRDKDKK
+174 QNVTEEKNKKERDKK

-199 REQLNANIIETKKA
+199 KEQLNASITEAKKS
-213 ETQYLSSFDSISDL
+213 ETQYFSSFDSIVDL
-227 EKSYNTISQKYKQNL
+227 EKTYNNISQKYKQNL

-257 LDTTLILKTSL
+257 LDITLLLKASL
-268 SDPLNEIALMLEKM
+268 SDPLNEIALMLEKL
-282 NDIEKNK
+282 NDIEKNN
-289 NLTKVVNDSFKTNQS
+289 NLSKIVNDSFKINKNIES
-304 ISNQKP
+304 QKP
-310 KLYKLKLLKEPKIIE
+310 KLYKLKILKEPKIID
-325 GKRNPKSHIIILED
+325 GKRNPKSHIVILED
-339 GFDQLEYFDTYST
+339 GFDQLEYFDNYSMLQTINT
-352 LYTIHTLY
+352 LYA
-360 ENFNLVEKDK
+360 NFDLIEKDK
-370 NFNYKKEFN
+370 KFNFKKEFN
-379 KLQTKEFSDK
+379 KLQTKELSDK

-402 DTGNINLKKEEITKF
+402 NTGNINLQKEEITKL
-417 KELLNDH
+417 KELLNEHD
-424 NNRVVFLQAL
+424 NRVVFLQAL
-434 NTFRSKGLYGIPKD
+434 NTFRAKGLHGIPKD
-448 IFDLFN
+448 IFDFFN

-460 SNTIGK
+460 CNTIGR

-479 SQTYYYLNEGNKHY
+479 SQTYYYLDDGNKLY

-537 KTQKESDDLY
+537 KTQKESDDMY

-582 YNISEES
+582 YNINEES
-589 IKIID
+589 IKILD
-594 DIIYKDNVRQSVFL
+594 DIIYKDNVRKSVFL
-608 SDEIKQV
+608 SDEIKLV
-615 DMNKL
+615 DTNKL
-620 YNYYQNF
+620 NNYYQNF

-636 NSNSNSNDNLDDEIN
+636 SSNENQGDEID

-660 DNQKNGDKEE
+660 DNPKNEDKEG

>member
-1 MLKMTERSSLVDSLD
+1 MIKLTERSSLVDSLD

-32 AKYIKQYKI
+32 SKYIRQYKI
-41 ISLNFVK
+41 ISMNFIK
-48 KLSQFQEKFGQPL
+48 KLSQFQEKFSQPL
-61 IDLEKMKN
+61 LDLDRMKN

-90 QKLINSFNYSATG
+90 QKLIDSFNNSATG
-103 IDNIIQNLDKILLEK
+103 MDNVIQNLDKILLEK
-118 INIEKKEEDELEFD
+118 INIEKKEEGELEFE

-138 IKVYRN
+138 GKFYRN
-144 IDKNKNIFT
+144 IDKNKNIFR
-153 NKMNNIEDMIYK
+153 NKMSFTEDMVYK
-165 YSSFIYKEN
+165 YYSIGYKEN
-174 QNLPEDKNKRDKDKK
+174 QNVTEEKNKKERDKK

-199 REQLNANIIETKKA
+199 KEQLNASITEAKKS
-213 ETQYLSSFDSISDL
+213 ETQYFSSFDSIVDL
-227 EKSYNTISQKYKQNL
+227 EKTYNNISQKYKQNL

-257 LDTTLILKTSL
+257 LDITLLLKASL
-268 SDPLNEIALMLEKM
+268 SDPLNEIALMLEKL
-282 NDIEKNK
+282 NDIEKNN
-289 NLTKVVNDSFKTNQS
+289 NLSKIVNDSFKINKN
-304 ISNQKP
+304 IERQKP
-310 KLYKLKLLKEPKIIE
+310 KLYKLKILKEPKIID
-325 GKRNPKSHIIILED
+325 GKRNPKSHIVILED
-339 GFDQLEYFDTYST
+339 GFDQLEYFDNYSMLQTINT
-352 LYTIHTLY
+352 LYA
-360 ENFNLVEKDK
+360 NFDLIEKDK
-370 NFNYKKEFN
+370 KFNFKKEFN
-379 KLQTKEFSDK
+379 KLQTKELSDK

-402 DTGNINLKKEEITKF
+402 NTGNINLQKEEITKL
-417 KELLNDH
+417 KELLNEHD
-424 NNRVVFLQAL
+424 NRVVFLQAL
-434 NTFRSKGLYGIPKD
+434 NTFRAKGLHGIPKD
-448 IFDLFN
+448 IFDFFN

-460 SNTIGK
+460 CNTIGR

-479 SQTYYYLNEGNKHY
+479 SQTYYYLDDGNKLY

-513 TQFTIE
+513 TQFSIE

-537 KTQKESDDLY
+537 KTQKESDDMY

-572 KEIIKPIIKH
+572 KEIVKPIIKH
-582 YNISEES
+582 YNIDEES

-594 DIIYKDNVRQSVFL
+594 DIIYKDNVRKSVFL
-608 SDEIKQV
+608 SDEIKLV
-615 DMNKL
+615 DTNKL
-620 YNYYQNF
+620 NNYYQNF

-636 NSNSNSNDNLDDEIN
+636 SSNENQGDEID

-660 DNQKNGDKEE
+660 DNPKNEDKEG

>member
-61 IDLEKMKN
+61 LDLEKMKN

-144 IDKNKNIFT
+144 IDKNKNIFM

-174 QNLPEDKNKRDKDKK
+174 QNLLEDKNKKDKDKK

-199 REQLNANIIETKKA
+199 REQLNANITETKKA

-268 SDPLNEIALMLEKM
+268 SDPLNEIALMFERL
-282 NDIEKNK
+282 NDIEKNN

-370 NFNYKKEFN
+370 NFNYKIEFN

-460 SNTIGK
+460 CNTIGK

-493 LLEGIQKNEIFQNFK
+493 LLEDIQKNEIFQNFK

-524 SIQND
+524 SIQNE

-572 KEIIKPIIKH
+572 KEILKPIIKH

-636 NSNSNSNDNLDDEIN
+636 NSNSNDNLDDEIN

>member
-1 MLKMTERSSLVDSLD
+1 MIKLTERSSLVDSLD

-32 AKYIKQYKI
+32 SKYIRQYKI
-41 ISLNFVK
+41 ISMNFIK
-48 KLSQFQEKFGQPL
+48 KLSQFQEKFSQPL
-61 IDLEKMKN
+61 LDLDRMKN

-90 QKLINSFNYSATG
+90 QKLIDSFNNSATG
-103 IDNIIQNLDKILLEK
+103 MDNVIQNLDKILLEK
-118 INIEKKEEDELEFD
+118 INIEKKEEGELEFE

-138 IKVYRN
+138 GKFYRN
-144 IDKNKNIFT
+144 IDKNKNIFR
-153 NKMNNIEDMIYK
+153 NKMSFTEDMVYK
-165 YSSFIYKEN
+165 YYSIGYKEN
-174 QNLPEDKNKRDKDKK
+174 QNVTEEKNKKERDKK

-199 REQLNANIIETKKA
+199 KEQLNASITEAKKS
-213 ETQYLSSFDSISDL
+213 ETQYFSSFDSIVDL
-227 EKSYNTISQKYKQNL
+227 EKTYNNISQKYKQNL

-257 LDTTLILKTSL
+257 LDITLLLKASL
-268 SDPLNEIALMLEKM
+268 SDPLNEIALMLEKL
-282 NDIEKNK
+282 NDIEKNN
-289 NLTKVVNDSFKTNQS
+289 NLSKIVNDSFKINKN
-304 ISNQKP
+304 IERQKP
-310 KLYKLKLLKEPKIIE
+310 KLYKLKILKEPKIID
-325 GKRNPKSHIIILED
+325 GKRNPKSHIVILED
-339 GFDQLEYFDTYST
+339 GFDQLEYFDNYSMLQTINT
-352 LYTIHTLY
+352 LYA
-360 ENFNLVEKDK
+360 NFDLIEKDK
-370 NFNYKKEFN
+370 KFNFKKEFN
-379 KLQTKEFSDK
+379 KLQTKELSDK

-402 DTGNINLKKEEITKF
+402 NTGNINLQKEEITKL
-417 KELLNDH
+417 KELLNEHD
-424 NNRVVFLQAL
+424 NRVVFLQAL
-434 NTFRSKGLYGIPKD
+434 NTFRAKGLHGIPKD
-448 IFDLFN
+448 IFDFFN

-460 SNTIGK
+460 CNTIGR

-479 SQTYYYLNEGNKHY
+479 SQTYYYLDDGNKLY

-537 KTQKESDDLY
+537 KTQKESDDMY

-572 KEIIKPIIKH
+572 KEIVKPIIKH
-582 YNISEES
+582 YNINEES
-589 IKIID
+589 IKILD
-594 DIIYKDNVRQSVFL
+594 DIIYKDNVRKSVFL
-608 SDEIKQV
+608 SDEI
-615 DMNKL
+615 D
-620 YNYYQNF
+620 
-627 DVFGNKSII
+627 
-636 NSNSNSNDNLDDEIN
+636 

-660 DNQKNGDKEE
+660 DNPKNEDKEG

>member
-1 MLKMTERSSLVDSLD
+1 MIKLTERSSLVDSLD

-32 AKYIKQYKI
+32 SKYIRQYKI
-41 ISLNFVK
+41 ISMNFIK
-48 KLSQFQEKFGQPL
+48 KLSQFQEKFSQPL
-61 IDLEKMKN
+61 LDLDRMKN

-90 QKLINSFNYSATG
+90 QKLIDSFNNSATG
-103 IDNIIQNLDKILLEK
+103 MDNVIQNLDKILLEK
-118 INIEKKEEDELEFD
+118 INIEKKEEGELEFE

-138 IKVYRN
+138 GKFYRN
-144 IDKNKNIFT
+144 IDKNKNIFR
-153 NKMNNIEDMIYK
+153 NKMSFTEDMVYK
-165 YSSFIYKEN
+165 YYSIGYKEN
-174 QNLPEDKNKRDKDKK
+174 QNVTEEKNKKERDKK

-199 REQLNANIIETKKA
+199 KEQLNASITEAKKS
-213 ETQYLSSFDSISDL
+213 ETQYFSSFDSIVDL
-227 EKSYNTISQKYKQNL
+227 EKTYNNISQKYKQNL

-257 LDTTLILKTSL
+257 LDITLLLKASL
-268 SDPLNEIALMLEKM
+268 SDPLNEIALMLEKL
-282 NDIEKNK
+282 NDIEKNN
-289 NLTKVVNDSFKTNQS
+289 NLSKIVNDSFKINKNIES
-304 ISNQKP
+304 QKP
-310 KLYKLKLLKEPKIIE
+310 KLYKLKILKEPKIID
-325 GKRNPKSHIIILED
+325 GKRNPKSHIVILED
-339 GFDQLEYFDTYST
+339 GFDQLEYFDNYSMLQTINT
-352 LYTIHTLY
+352 LYA
-360 ENFNLVEKDK
+360 NFDLIEKDK
-370 NFNYKKEFN
+370 KFNFKKEFN
-379 KLQTKEFSDK
+379 KLQTKELSDK

-402 DTGNINLKKEEITKF
+402 NTGNINLQKEEITKL
-417 KELLNDH
+417 KELLNEHD
-424 NNRVVFLQAL
+424 NRVVFLQAL
-434 NTFRSKGLYGIPKD
+434 NTFRAKGLHGIPKD
-448 IFDLFN
+448 IFDFFN

-460 SNTIGK
+460 CNTIGR

-479 SQTYYYLNEGNKHY
+479 SQTYYYLDDGNKLY

-582 YNISEES
+582 YNINEES

-594 DIIYKDNVRQSVFL
+594 DIIYKDNVRKSVFL
-608 SDEIKQV
+608 SDEIKLV
-615 DMNKL
+615 DTNKL
-620 YNYYQNF
+620 NNYYQNF

-636 NSNSNSNDNLDDEIN
+636 SSNENQGDEID

-660 DNQKNGDKEE
+660 DNPKNDDKEG

>member
-1 MLKMTERSSLVDSLD
+1 MTERSSLVDSLD

-61 IDLEKMKN
+61 LDLEKMKN

-132 TAKNNL
+132 MAKNNL

-153 NKMNNIEDMIYK
+153 NKMSNIEDMIYK

-174 QNLPEDKNKRDKDKK
+174 QNLPEDKNKKDKDKK

-199 REQLNANIIETKKA
+199 REQLNANITETKKA

-268 SDPLNEIALMLEKM
+268 SDPLNEIALMLEKL

-289 NLTKVVNDSFKTNQS
+289 NLTKIVNDSFKTNQS

-370 NFNYKKEFN
+370 NFNHKKELN

-636 NSNSNSNDNLDDEIN
+636 NSNSNDNLDDEIN

-660 DNQKNGDKEE
+660 DNPKNGDKEE

>member
-1 MLKMTERSSLVDSLD
+1 MIKLTERSSLVDSLD

-32 AKYIKQYKI
+32 SKYIRQYKI
-41 ISLNFVK
+41 ISMNFIK
-48 KLSQFQEKFGQPL
+48 KLSQFQEKFSQPL
-61 IDLEKMKN
+61 LDLDRMKN

-90 QKLINSFNYSATG
+90 QKLIDSFNDSATG
-103 IDNIIQNLDKILLEK
+103 MDNVIQNLDKILLEK
-118 INIEKKEEDELEFD
+118 INIEKKEEGELEFE

-138 IKVYRN
+138 GKFYRN
-144 IDKNKNIFT
+144 IDKNKNIFR
-153 NKMNNIEDMIYK
+153 NKMSFTEDMVYK
-165 YSSFIYKEN
+165 YYSIGYKEN
-174 QNLPEDKNKRDKDKK
+174 QNVSEEKNKKERDKK

-199 REQLNANIIETKKA
+199 KEQLNASITEAKKS
-213 ETQYLSSFDSISDL
+213 ETQYFSSFDSIVDL
-227 EKSYNTISQKYKQNL
+227 EKTYNNISQKYKQNL

-257 LDTTLILKTSL
+257 LDITLLLKASL
-268 SDPLNEIALMLEKM
+268 SDPLNEIALMLEKL
-282 NDIEKNK
+282 NDIEKNN
-289 NLTKVVNDSFKTNQS
+289 NLSKIVNDSFKINKN
-304 ISNQKP
+304 IERQKP
-310 KLYKLKLLKEPKIIE
+310 KLYKLKILKEPKIID
-325 GKRNPKSHIIILED
+325 GKRNPKSHIVILED
-339 GFDQLEYFDTYST
+339 GFDQLEYFDNYSMLQTINT
-352 LYTIHTLY
+352 LYA
-360 ENFNLVEKDK
+360 NFDLIEKDK
-370 NFNYKKEFN
+370 KFNFKKEFN
-379 KLQTKEFSDK
+379 KLQTKELSDK

-402 DTGNINLKKEEITKF
+402 NTGNINLQKEEITKL
-417 KELLNDH
+417 KELLNEHD
-424 NNRVVFLQAL
+424 NRVVFLQAL
-434 NTFRSKGLYGIPKD
+434 NTFRAKGLHGIPKD
-448 IFDLFN
+448 IFDFFN

-460 SNTIGK
+460 CNTIGR

-479 SQTYYYLNEGNKHY
+479 SQTYYYLDDGNKLY

-537 KTQKESDDLY
+537 KTQKESDDMY

-572 KEIIKPIIKH
+572 KEIVKPIIKH
-582 YNISEES
+582 YNIDEES
-589 IKIID
+589 IKILD
-594 DIIYKDNVRQSVFL
+594 DIIYKDNVRKSVFL
-608 SDEIKQV
+608 SDEIKLV
-615 DMNKL
+615 DTNKL
-620 YNYYQNF
+620 NNYYQNF

-636 NSNSNSNDNLDDEIN
+636 SSNENQGDEID

-660 DNQKNGDKEE
+660 DNPKNEDKEG

>member
-1 MLKMTERSSLVDSLD
+1 MIKLIERSSLVDSLD

-32 AKYIKQYKI
+32 SKYIRQYKI
-41 ISLNFVK
+41 ISMNFIK
-48 KLSQFQEKFGQPL
+48 KLSQFQEKFSQPL
-61 IDLEKMKN
+61 LDLDRMKN

-90 QKLINSFNYSATG
+90 QKLIDSFNNSATG
-103 IDNIIQNLDKILLEK
+103 MDNVIQNLDKILLEK
-118 INIEKKEEDELEFD
+118 INIEKKEEGELEFE

-138 IKVYRN
+138 GKFYRN
-144 IDKNKNIFT
+144 IDKNKNIFR
-153 NKMNNIEDMIYK
+153 NKMSFTEDMVYK
-165 YSSFIYKEN
+165 YYSIGYKEN
-174 QNLPEDKNKRDKDKK
+174 QNVTEEKNKKERDKK

-199 REQLNANIIETKKA
+199 KEQLNASITEAKKS
-213 ETQYLSSFDSISDL
+213 ETQYFSSFDSIVDL
-227 EKSYNTISQKYKQNL
+227 EKTYNNISQKYKQNL

-257 LDTTLILKTSL
+257 LDITLLLKASL
-268 SDPLNEIALMLEKM
+268 SDPLNEIALMLEKL
-282 NDIEKNK
+282 NDIEKNN
-289 NLTKVVNDSFKTNQS
+289 NLSKIVNDSFKINKNIES
-304 ISNQKP
+304 QKP
-310 KLYKLKLLKEPKIIE
+310 KLYKLKILKEPKIID
-325 GKRNPKSHIIILED
+325 GKRNPKSHIVILED
-339 GFDQLEYFDTYST
+339 GFDHLEYFDNYSMLQTINT
-352 LYTIHTLY
+352 LYA
-360 ENFNLVEKDK
+360 NFDLIEKDK
-370 NFNYKKEFN
+370 KFNFKKEFN
-379 KLQTKEFSDK
+379 KLQTKELSDK

-402 DTGNINLKKEEITKF
+402 NTGNINLQKEEITKL
-417 KELLNDH
+417 KELLNEHD
-424 NNRVVFLQAL
+424 NRVVFLQAL
-434 NTFRSKGLYGIPKD
+434 NTFRAKGLHGIPKD
-448 IFDLFN
+448 IFDFFN

-460 SNTIGK
+460 CNTIGR

-479 SQTYYYLNEGNKHY
+479 SQTYYYLDDGNKLY

-537 KTQKESDDLY
+537 KTQKESDDMY

-572 KEIIKPIIKH
+572 KEIVKPIIKH
-582 YNISEES
+582 YNIDEES
-589 IKIID
+589 IKILD
-594 DIIYKDNVRQSVFL
+594 DIIYKDNVRKSVFL
-608 SDEIKQV
+608 SDEMKLV
-615 DMNKL
+615 DTNKL
-620 YNYYQNF
+620 NNYYQNF

-636 NSNSNSNDNLDDEIN
+636 SSNENQGDEID

-660 DNQKNGDKEE
+660 DNPKNEDKEG

>member
-61 IDLEKMKN
+61 LDLEKMKN

-90 QKLINSFNYSATG
+90 QKLINSFNYSATR

-144 IDKNKNIFT
+144 IDKNKNLFS

-174 QNLPEDKNKRDKDKK
+174 QNLPEDKNKKDKDKK

-199 REQLNANIIETKKA
+199 REQLNANITETKKA

-257 LDTTLILKTSL
+257 LDTTLILKKSL
-268 SDPLNEIALMLEKM
+268 SDPLNEIALMLEKL

-325 GKRNPKSHIIILED
+325 GKRNPKSHIVILED

-402 DTGNINLKKEEITKF
+402 DTGNINLKKEDITKF

-460 SNTIGK
+460 CNTIGK

-582 YNISEES
+582 YNINEES

-636 NSNSNSNDNLDDEIN
+636 NSNSNDNLDDEIN

-660 DNQKNGDKEE
+660 DNPKNGDKEE

>member
-61 IDLEKMKN
+61 LDLEKMKN

-132 TAKNNL
+132 MAKNNL

-144 IDKNKNIFT
+144 IDKNKNIFM

-174 QNLPEDKNKRDKDKK
+174 QNLPEDKNKKDKDKK

-199 REQLNANIIETKKA
+199 REQLNANITETKKA

-268 SDPLNEIALMLEKM
+268 SDPLNEIALMLEKL
-282 NDIEKNK
+282 NGIEKNK
-289 NLTKVVNDSFKTNQS
+289 NLSKIVNDSFKTNQS

-402 DTGNINLKKEEITKF
+402 DTGNINLKKEEIAKF

-424 NNRVVFLQAL
+424 SNRVVFLQAL

-636 NSNSNSNDNLDDEIN
+636 NSNSNDNLDDEIN

-660 DNQKNGDKEE
+660 DNPKNGDKEE

>member
-1 MLKMTERSSLVDSLD
+1 M
-16 LSKDYYF
+16 
-23 LIKDTFNEY
+23 
-32 AKYIKQYKI
+32 
-41 ISLNFVK
+41 NFIK
-48 KLSQFQEKFGQPL
+48 KLSQFQEKFSQPL
-61 IDLEKMKN
+61 LDLDRMKN

-90 QKLINSFNYSATG
+90 QKLIDSFNNSATG
-103 IDNIIQNLDKILLEK
+103 MDNVIQNLDKILLEK
-118 INIEKKEEDELEFD
+118 INIEKKEEGELEFE

-138 IKVYRN
+138 GKFYRN
-144 IDKNKNIFT
+144 IDKNKNIFR
-153 NKMNNIEDMIYK
+153 NKMSFTEDMVYK
-165 YSSFIYKEN
+165 YYSIGYKEN
-174 QNLPEDKNKRDKDKK
+174 QNVTEEKNKKERDKK

-199 REQLNANIIETKKA
+199 KEQLNASITEAKKS
-213 ETQYLSSFDSISDL
+213 ETQYFSSFDSIVDL
-227 EKSYNTISQKYKQNL
+227 EKTYNNISQKYKQNL

-257 LDTTLILKTSL
+257 LDITLLLKASL
-268 SDPLNEIALMLEKM
+268 SDPLNEIALMLEKL
-282 NDIEKNK
+282 NDIEKNN
-289 NLTKVVNDSFKTNQS
+289 NLSKIVNDSFKINKN
-304 ISNQKP
+304 IERQKP
-310 KLYKLKLLKEPKIIE
+310 KLYKLKILKEPKIID
-325 GKRNPKSHIIILED
+325 GKRNPKSHIVILED
-339 GFDQLEYFDTYST
+339 GFDQLEYFDNYSMLQTINT
-352 LYTIHTLY
+352 LYA
-360 ENFNLVEKDK
+360 NFDLIEKDK
-370 NFNYKKEFN
+370 KFNFKKEFN
-379 KLQTKEFSDK
+379 KLQTKELSDK

-402 DTGNINLKKEEITKF
+402 NTGNINLQKEEITKL
-417 KELLNDH
+417 KELLNEHD
-424 NNRVVFLQAL
+424 NRVVFLQAL
-434 NTFRSKGLYGIPKD
+434 NTFRAKGLHGIPKD
-448 IFDLFN
+448 IFDFFN

-460 SNTIGK
+460 CNTIGR

-479 SQTYYYLNEGNKHY
+479 SQTYYYLDDGNKLY

-537 KTQKESDDLY
+537 KTQKESDDMY

-582 YNISEES
+582 YNIDEES

-594 DIIYKDNVRQSVFL
+594 DIIYKDNVRKSVFL
-608 SDEIKQV
+608 SDEIKLV
-615 DMNKL
+615 DTNKL
-620 YNYYQNF
+620 NNYYQNF

-636 NSNSNSNDNLDDEIN
+636 SSNENQGDEID

-660 DNQKNGDKEE
+660 DNPKNEDKEG

>member
-1 MLKMTERSSLVDSLD
+1 MTERSSLVDSLD

-61 IDLEKMKN
+61 LDLEKMKN

-144 IDKNKNIFT
+144 IDKNKNLFS

-174 QNLPEDKNKRDKDKK
+174 QNLPEDKNKKDKDKK

-199 REQLNANIIETKKA
+199 REQLNANITETKKA

-268 SDPLNEIALMLEKM
+268 SDPLNEIALMLEKL
-282 NDIEKNK
+282 NDIEKNN

-636 NSNSNSNDNLDDEIN
+636 NSNSNDNLDDEIN

>member
-1 MLKMTERSSLVDSLD
+1 MIKLIERSSLVDSLD

-32 AKYIKQYKI
+32 SKYIRQYKI
-41 ISLNFVK
+41 ISMNFIK
-48 KLSQFQEKFGQPL
+48 KLSQFQEKFSQPL
-61 IDLEKMKN
+61 LDLDRMKN

-90 QKLINSFNYSATG
+90 QKLIDSFNNSATG
-103 IDNIIQNLDKILLEK
+103 MDNVIQNLDKILLEK
-118 INIEKKEEDELEFD
+118 INIEKKEEGELEFE

-138 IKVYRN
+138 GKFYRN
-144 IDKNKNIFT
+144 IDKNKNIFR
-153 NKMNNIEDMIYK
+153 NKMSFTEDMVYK
-165 YSSFIYKEN
+165 YYSIGYKEN
-174 QNLPEDKNKRDKDKK
+174 QNVTEEKNKKERDKK

-199 REQLNANIIETKKA
+199 KEQLNASITEAKKS
-213 ETQYLSSFDSISDL
+213 ETQYFSSFDSIVDL
-227 EKSYNTISQKYKQNL
+227 EKTYNNISQKYKQNL

-257 LDTTLILKTSL
+257 LDITLLLKASL
-268 SDPLNEIALMLEKM
+268 SDPLNEIALMLEKL
-282 NDIEKNK
+282 NDIEKNN
-289 NLTKVVNDSFKTNQS
+289 NLSKIVNDSFKINKN
-304 ISNQKP
+304 IERQKP
-310 KLYKLKLLKEPKIIE
+310 KLYKLKILKEPKIID
-325 GKRNPKSHIIILED
+325 GKRNPKSHIVILED
-339 GFDQLEYFDTYST
+339 GFDQLEYFDNYSMLQTINT
-352 LYTIHTLY
+352 LYA
-360 ENFNLVEKDK
+360 NFDLIEKDK
-370 NFNYKKEFN
+370 KFNFKKEFN
-379 KLQTKEFSDK
+379 KLQTKELSDK

-402 DTGNINLKKEEITKF
+402 NTGNINLQKEEITKL
-417 KELLNDH
+417 KELLNEHD
-424 NNRVVFLQAL
+424 NRVVFLQAL
-434 NTFRSKGLYGIPKD
+434 NTFRAKGLHGIPKD
-448 IFDLFN
+448 IFDFFN

-460 SNTIGK
+460 CNTIGR

-479 SQTYYYLNEGNKHY
+479 SQTYYYLDDGNKLY

-513 TQFTIE
+513 TQFSIE

-537 KTQKESDDLY
+537 KTQKESDDMY

-572 KEIIKPIIKH
+572 KEIVKPIIKH
-582 YNISEES
+582 YNINEES
-589 IKIID
+589 IKILD
-594 DIIYKDNVRQSVFL
+594 DIIYKDNVRKSVFL
-608 SDEIKQV
+608 SDEIKLV
-615 DMNKL
+615 DTNKL
-620 YNYYQNF
+620 NNYYQNF

-636 NSNSNSNDNLDDEIN
+636 SSNENQGDEID

-660 DNQKNGDKEE
+660 DNPKNEDKEG

>member
-1 MLKMTERSSLVDSLD
+1 MIKLTERSSLVDSLD

-32 AKYIKQYKI
+32 SKYIRQYKI
-41 ISLNFVK
+41 ISMNFIK
-48 KLSQFQEKFGQPL
+48 KLSQFQEKFSQPL
-61 IDLEKMKN
+61 LDLDRMKN

-90 QKLINSFNYSATG
+90 QKLIDSFNNSATG
-103 IDNIIQNLDKILLEK
+103 MDNVIQNLDKILLEK
-118 INIEKKEEDELEFD
+118 INIEKKEEGELEFE

-138 IKVYRN
+138 GKFYRN
-144 IDKNKNIFT
+144 IDKNKNIFR
-153 NKMNNIEDMIYK
+153 NKMSFTEDMVYK
-165 YSSFIYKEN
+165 YYSIGYKEN
-174 QNLPEDKNKRDKDKK
+174 QNVTEEKNKKERDKK

-199 REQLNANIIETKKA
+199 KEQLNASITEAKKS
-213 ETQYLSSFDSISDL
+213 ETQYFSSFDSIVDL
-227 EKSYNTISQKYKQNL
+227 EKTYNNISQKYKQNL

-257 LDTTLILKTSL
+257 LDITLLLKASL
-268 SDPLNEIALMLEKM
+268 SDPLNEIALMLEKL
-282 NDIEKNK
+282 NDIEKNN
-289 NLTKVVNDSFKTNQS
+289 NLSKIVNDSFKINKN
-304 ISNQKP
+304 IERQKP
-310 KLYKLKLLKEPKIIE
+310 KLYKLKILKEPKIID
-325 GKRNPKSHIIILED
+325 GKRNPKSHIVILED
-339 GFDQLEYFDTYST
+339 GFDQLEYFDNYSMLQTINT
-352 LYTIHTLY
+352 LYA
-360 ENFNLVEKDK
+360 NFDLIEKDK
-370 NFNYKKEFN
+370 KFNFKKEFN
-379 KLQTKEFSDK
+379 KLQTKELSDK

-402 DTGNINLKKEEITKF
+402 NTGNINLQKEEITKL
-417 KELLNDH
+417 KELLNEHD
-424 NNRVVFLQAL
+424 NRVVFLQAL
-434 NTFRSKGLYGIPKD
+434 NTFRAKGLHGIPKD
-448 IFDLFN
+448 IFDFFN

-460 SNTIGK
+460 CNTIGR

-479 SQTYYYLNEGNKHY
+479 SQTYYYLDDGNKLY

-537 KTQKESDDLY
+537 KTQKESDDMY

-582 YNISEES
+582 YNINEES
-589 IKIID
+589 IKILD
-594 DIIYKDNVRQSVFL
+594 DIIYKDNVRKSVFL
-608 SDEIKQV
+608 SDEIKLV
-615 DMNKL
+615 DTNKL
-620 YNYYQNF
+620 NNYYQNF

-636 NSNSNSNDNLDDEIN
+636 SSNENQGDEID

-660 DNQKNGDKEE
+660 DNPKNEDKEG

>member
-48 KLSQFQEKFGQPL
+48 KLIQFQEKFGQPL

-174 QNLPEDKNKRDKDKK
+174 QNLPEDKNKKDKDKK

-199 REQLNANIIETKKA
+199 REQLNANITETKKA

-257 LDTTLILKTSL
+257 LDTTLILKASL
-268 SDPLNEIALMLEKM
+268 SEPLNEIALMLEKL

-289 NLTKVVNDSFKTNQS
+289 NLTKIVNDSFKTNQNIPS
-304 ISNQKP
+304 QKP

-370 NFNYKKEFN
+370 NFNHKKELN

-402 DTGNINLKKEEITKF
+402 DTGNINLTKEEITKF

-460 SNTIGK
+460 CNTIGK

-524 SIQND
+524 SIQNE

-636 NSNSNSNDNLDDEIN
+636 NSNSNDNLDDEIN

-660 DNQKNGDKEE
+660 DNPKNGDKEE